1 MEQNTDRMWWTI
13 GIVVLGGALIA
24 GAVVLLS
31 GDNGILH
38 TVGEKL
44 TALFNMGKDG
54 VIPGK

>member
-31 GDNGILH
+31 GDSGILH
-38 TVGEKL
+38 TVGTKL
-44 TALFNMGKDG
+44 TDLFNMGSNG
-54 VIPGK
+54 QIPKP